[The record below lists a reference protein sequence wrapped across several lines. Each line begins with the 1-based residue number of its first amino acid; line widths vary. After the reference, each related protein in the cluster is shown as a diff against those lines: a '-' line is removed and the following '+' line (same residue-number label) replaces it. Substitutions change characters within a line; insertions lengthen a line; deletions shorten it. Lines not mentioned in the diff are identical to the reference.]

1 MICIWEVC
9 KKNIWLTGGIPVEE
23 YFQQMTKKK
32 VVHRLRQFIWLKL
45 SQGTESLLLIGK
57 ELIADVDVY
66 DSYPQ
71 QAF

>member
-1 MICIWEVC
+1 M
-9 KKNIWLTGGIPVEE
+9 EE

-32 VVHRLRQFIWLKL
+32 AVHRLRQFIWLKL